1 MREIAIVAHPHRP
14 DAVAAAEQLSKLLAH
29 SALEVHLIQE
39 DRLATIGA
47 VELIVVVGGD
57 GTLLRTAHEL
67 RHRAIPLLGVNLGH
81 VGFLAEA
88 EKTDIDEVASAIIRG
103 SYTVEERLAL
113 SSGASWALNE
123 LAFIKDGTHMV
134 DLLVEIDGRP
144 LSRWGCDAILVSTP
158 TGSTA
163 YAFSSGGP
171 IVWPQLQCMIV
182 TPVAAHALFARPA
195 VVAPTSVIAV
205 TLLQG
210 QGALMADG
218 DRRIPLEVDQRVEIR
233 PAQQPVLLARL
244 STQPFTDRLVAKF
257 QLPIDGWRGLNA

>member
-1 MREIAIVAHPHRP
+1 MRQIAIVAHPHRP
-14 DAVAAAEQLSKLLAH
+14 EAVSSANDLLKRLQ
-29 SALEVHLIQE
+29 SAGLETEIVLDQP
-39 DRLATIGA
+39 DSVGD
-47 VELIVVVGGD
+47 VELVVVVGGD
-57 GTLLRTAHEL
+57 GTLLRTAYEL
-67 RHRAIPLLGVNLGH
+67 RHRRIPLLGINLGH

-88 EKTDIDEVASAIIRG
+88 EKTDIDEVAAAIVRG

-113 SSGASWALNE
+113 STGDAWALNE
-123 LAFIKDGTHMV
+123 FAFIKEETHMV

-171 IVWPQLQCMIV
+171 IVWPQLECMTV

-195 VVAPTSVIAV
+195 VVAPTSVIAL
-205 TLLQG
+205 TLLSG
-210 QGALMADG
+210 QGALIADG
-218 DRRIPLEVDQRVEIR
+218 DRRVELVPEQRVEVR
-233 PAQQPVLLARL
+233 PASHPVLLARL

-257 QLPIDGWRGLNA
+257 QLPIDGWRGNA

>member
-1 MREIAIVAHPHRP
+1 MRQIAIVAHPHRP
-14 DAVAAAEQLSKLLAH
+14 DAVSAATDLEKLLAH
-29 SALEVHLIQE
+29 QSLQPRLVLEE
-39 DRLATIGA
+39 ELATISD

-57 GTLLRTAHEL
+57 GTLLRAAYEL
-67 RHRAIPLLGVNLGH
+67 RNRRIPLLGINLGH

-88 EKTDIDEVASAIIRG
+88 EKTDIDEVAAAIVRG

-113 SSGASWALNE
+113 TTGDSWALNE

-144 LSRWGCDAILVSTP
+144 LSRWGCDAILVSTS

-163 YAFSSGGP
+163 YAFSAGGP
-171 IVWPQLQCMIV
+171 IVWPQLECMIV

-195 VVAPTSVIAV
+195 VVAPTSVIAL

-210 QGALMADG
+210 QAALMADG
-218 DRRIPLEVDQRVEIR
+218 DRRVSLRTDERIEIR
-233 PAQQPVLLARL
+233 PAKDPVLLARL

-257 QLPIDGWRGLNA
+257 QLPVDGWRGNA